1 MKLKSATPLVFK
13 TIYFVVALFISL
25 LFSSLYFSSV
35 DQNEPYFYLF
45 YFIVIFAIVLI
56 FIFFSLLSI
65 AKSKRRYQLVGNTL
79 IYKTK
84 NVEYKLSL
92 IYIEKIYFRN
102 SCLYSY
108 IKFDYIELNEIKSY
122 DIVLDILERM
132 KLQKKINTQMI
143 RIGKNLKEKLIGFIK
158 SFINIMIKYRK
169 EIIFGIIGL
178 ILSAA
183 SFILYFNFQDNV
195 ILIIIIIAID
205 VIFGLIQSNICYIA
219 KLKENRIINLFYSCL
234 FVFLFIIITFLVL
247 IILSVVGI
255 YPPFTMNYLLS
266 SVFLVPSFVIVLA
279 IIALLLF
286 IAGS

>member
-13 TIYFVVALFISL
+13 TVYFVVALFISL

-35 DQNEPYFYLF
+35 DQNEPYFYLI

-56 FIFFSLLSI
+56 LVFLSVLSI
-65 AKSKRRYQLVGNTL
+65 SRSKRRYQLVGNTL

-102 SCLYSY
+102 SFLYSY

-122 DIVLDILERM
+122 DIVLDIIERK
-132 KLQKKINTQMI
+132 KLQKKINIQMI
-143 RIGKNLKEKLIGFIK
+143 KIGKSLKEKLIGFIK
-158 SFINIMIKYRK
+158 SFINVMIKYRK

-178 ILSAA
+178 ILSVV
-183 SFILYFNFQDNV
+183 SFILYFNFQDNL
-195 ILIIIIIAID
+195 ILFKSIIAID
-205 VIFGLIQSNICYIA
+205 VIYGLIQSNVCYIS
-219 KLKENRIINLFYSCL
+219 KLKENRRINLFYSGL
-234 FVFLFIIITFLVL
+234 FVLIFIIITFVAQV
-247 IILSVVGI
+247 ILFVVCFDQL
-255 YPPFTMNYLLS
+255 FTMNYLLYS
-266 SVFLVPSFVIVLA
+266 LFLVPSFVIVLA
-279 IIALLLF
+279 IIVLLLF